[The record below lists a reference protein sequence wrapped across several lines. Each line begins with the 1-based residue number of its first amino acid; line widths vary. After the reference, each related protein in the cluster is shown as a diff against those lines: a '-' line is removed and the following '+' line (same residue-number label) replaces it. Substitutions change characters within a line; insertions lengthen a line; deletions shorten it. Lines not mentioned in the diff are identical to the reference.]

1 MLVSA
6 FHYFAFE
13 VGKNVH
19 GGVFFYFLTGYLVE
33 VVELKDDSY
42 RCEVAIDNV
51 FYIVPPASSFTSNA
65 ARLRAYIVMLGSQP
79 RS

>member
-51 FYIVPPASSFTSNA
+51 FY
-65 ARLRAYIVMLGSQP
+65 L
-79 RS
+79 

>member
-13 VGKNVH
+13 VGKNVY

-51 FYIVPPASSFTSNA
+51 FY
-65 ARLRAYIVMLGSQP
+65 L
-79 RS
+79 